1 MNSVAPVSIAK
12 GNPLWDFSTWA
23 YAEPGVEKACLALQ
37 SRLGIDVNMVMFCAW
52 LAYRG
57 TGSAH
62 LARYLAAALRLSREW
77 QRTLVEPLRTARD
90 NLKDVLDAS
99 ALVGND
105 RASAVSLR
113 ERIKQCELDMEQLQT
128 MAFYGLVTDN
138 ADEGAARSPVEQKD
152 DALNNL
158 TVYFAATGV
167 KLDPLGQTHV
177 MRILTAIFGA

>member
-1 MNSVAPVSIAK
+1 MNSGAPVSIAK

-105 RASAVSLR
+105 RASAVNLR

-138 ADEGAARSPVEQKD
+138 AEEGLARSPVEQKD